1 MNSPQSEKIAYVD
14 ALLSL
19 ARQPVGHWPEA
30 LQRLYHPDVT
40 WHGPHPINALQ
51 GGLTVLAGFWEPFLN
66 AFPDVERRDDIL
78 IAGAFNDGI
87 WIGATGHYT
96 ATFAHDWLGIQATG
110 GAVNIRYGEFS
121 RMQAGKVHEVYFI
134 LDILDL
140 MRQAGCWP
148 RMVPASRGLTDQVP
162 GPATRD
168 GVVLAPS
175 APAEGEC
182 SLDLVMAM
190 IHGLLKDYDGK
201 TLESM
206 AQERFWHPNM
216 MWYGPAGIG
225 TSRGLKGFQDV
236 HQRPFLAAFPD
247 RMGGDHKA
255 RIAEG
260 AYVASTGWPSV
271 RATHLGPWQGCPPT
285 GRKIGMRVMDFWR
298 REDNLL
304 RENWVFIDMIDL
316 LLQMDV
322 DVMGAIR

>member
-1 MNSPQSEKIAYVD
+1 MSSPQSEKTAYAD
-14 ALLSL
+14 TLLSL
-19 ARQPVGHWPEA
+19 ARQPVRHWPKA
-30 LQRLYHPDVT
+30 LQQLYHPAVT

-51 GGLTVLAGFWEPFLN
+51 GGRTVLAGFWEPFLN

-110 GAVNIRYGEFS
+110 GVVNIRYGEFS

-168 GVVLAPS
+168 GVLLAPS
-175 APAEGEC
+175 APVEGER

-236 HQRPFLAAFPD
+236 HQRPFLNAFPD

-255 RIAEG
+255 RIGEG

-322 DVMGAIR
+322 DVMGANR